1 MAIRFAQPTPLQY
14 FASLVQSNGDFALL
28 EAATSLAQDEY
39 PDIDIQAVLCEVDR
53 MQARVQRRLPRDA
66 APLQRLRTLNHY
78 FFGELGFAC
87 NVNDYYE
94 PDNSFMHMLLQTRR
108 GIPVSLAVLWMEL
121 AQGLGLPVQ
130 GLCFPGHFLVK
141 VGLPMGQA
149 VMDPV
154 SGRSLGREDLAEKLA
169 AFQGATG
176 RPSDATLDSYLQGDT
191 PRDIIARML
200 RNLKEIYQTQEDW
213 TRLLATINR
222 LIVLVPDVASE
233 YRDRG
238 LVYAQ
243 LGQPEQALADLTRY
257 LNSAATLADGPAIAQ
272 RVQALLRRAQP

>member
-1 MAIRFAQPTPLQY
+1 MNITFARPTPLQY

-28 EAATSLAQDEY
+28 EAATCLAQDEY
-39 PDIDIQAVLCEVDR
+39 PDLDIQAVLCEVDR

-66 APLQRLRTLNHY
+66 APLQRLRILNHY

-87 NVNDYYE
+87 NINDYYE
-94 PDNSFMHMLLQTRR
+94 PDNSFVHMMLQTRR

-121 AQGLGLPVQ
+121 AQGVGLSVQ

-141 VGLPMGQA
+141 VGLPKGMA

-154 SGRSLGREDLAEKLA
+154 SGRSLGREDLADKLA
-169 AFQGATG
+169 AFHGSTS
-176 RPSDATLDSYLQGDT
+176 RSSDAILDTYLQGAT
-191 PRDIIARML
+191 PRDIVARML

-238 LVYAQ
+238 LVHAE
-243 LGQPEQALADLTRY
+243 LGQSEQALADLGRY
-257 LNSAATLADGPAIAQ
+257 LQSAADLADGPAMAQ
-272 RVQALLRRAQP
+272 RMQALRGAKP